1 MDYGDGSADL
11 ESTIL
16 KLRHLLDEKST
27 SGEEPTHVFT
37 NVTLPSVDVA
47 DGTLFFVV
55 KYCQETVSKTV
66 MRSLADFKE
75 LKSRLPEKF
84 PIEVPENLE
93 SNEHLRLL
101 LQSWLQE
108 ICSHPTMFNCRSL
121 REFMDVKQGS
131 LGTIDRLYF

>member
-1 MDYGDGSADL
+1 MDYGESADL

-27 SGEEPTHVFT
+27 SEESVVFA
-37 NVTLPSVDVA
+37 NVTIPSVDLA
-47 DGTLFFVV
+47 EGTLWFVV
-55 KYCQETVSKTV
+55 LYCQDTVTKTV
-66 MRSLADFKE
+66 RRSLGDFKE

-108 ICSHPTMFNCRSL
+108 ICSHPILFNCRTL
-121 REFMDVKQGS
+121 RDFMDVKRSPLGS
-131 LGTIDRLYF
+131 KQLS